1 MSFVRRR
8 RRYILKLTYAVKMVH
23 TKLFLLE
30 KLIIAQLVK
39 KFYAF
44 DGNQRFNTCSQQPTT
59 GTFLNL
65 QSTPSN
71 CFFKTN
77 FKMAQKSLG

>member
-44 DGNQRFNTCSQQPTT
+44 DGSQRFNKCSQQPTT
-59 GTFLNL
+59 WNLPEPPVHTLKLFL
-65 QSTPSN
+65 
-71 CFFKTN
+71 
-77 FKMAQKSLG
+77 